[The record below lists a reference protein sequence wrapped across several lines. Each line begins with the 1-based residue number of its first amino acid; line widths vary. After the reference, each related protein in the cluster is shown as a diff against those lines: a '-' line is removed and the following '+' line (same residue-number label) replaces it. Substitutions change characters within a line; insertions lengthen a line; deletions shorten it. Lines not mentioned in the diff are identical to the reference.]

1 MLTLEAKIRL
11 HRPDA
16 HLEAEGAHV
25 SLWWK
30 DVPHVE
36 GERVGCLG
44 HYQAES
50 SGAAVLQLALA
61 KLREAGCTLAIGPM
75 DGNTWRSYRFVTD
88 PGTEPPFFLEPANP
102 PDYPRHWVEA
112 GFAPLAHYSSS
123 RVQLAEYRDLGAIE
137 WRLADRK
144 VRIRSLD
151 PARFHEE
158 LERIYEVSRIGFADN
173 FLYTPIGKEE
183 FIAMYSQVEP
193 LIIPELVLIA
203 ESEEGE
209 PAGFMFTIPD
219 ALEAPRT
226 GSRPTTVLIKSLA
239 VHPRWRNLGM
249 GSVLIQ
255 RSQEAA
261 RKIGFTSA
269 IHALQHEAN
278 QSLKITKR
286 NEGVRIREYTLY
298 SRSLRA

>member
-1 MLTLEAKIRL
+1 MSTLEAKIRL

-30 DVPHVE
+30 EAPPME
-36 GERVGCLG
+36 GESVGCLG
-44 HYQAES
+44 HYHAEG
-50 SGAAVLQLALA
+50 SGAAVLRLALA

-75 DGNTWRSYRFVTD
+75 DGNTWRGYRFVTS

-102 PDYPRHWVEA
+102 PAYPRHFEEA
-112 GFAPLAHYSSS
+112 GFTPLARYSSS
-123 RVQLAEYRDLGAIE
+123 RVTLAESRDLAAIE

-144 VRIRSLD
+144 IRIRSLD
-151 PARFHEE
+151 PSRFEEE
-158 LERIYEVSRIGFADN
+158 LERIYEISRIGFADN

-219 ALEAPRT
+219 AAEGQRLGGKP
-226 GSRPTTVLIKSLA
+226 SSVIVKSLA
-239 VHPRWRNLGM
+239 VNPRWRNLGM

-261 RKIGFTSA
+261 RQLGFTSA